1 MTSKSIALL
10 LSPFGLILIGATR
23 LFIIADYNTT
33 TAVTIASSGGYV
45 STLLGSVIPLLPV
58 FMPYVALTLLLF
70 RQFFLS
76 IVAFVF
82 AAFITPTPLTL
93 PVALPIVKTEVRQ
106 IFSQSLGNA
115 LVPALILVLIL
126 VILVTYTNNLLEML
140 SAFVIVLAAFVLLFV
155 AWNAHLTSPLS
166 LSLAGNGEHR
176 IIALWFENPLIAVLI
191 AALPFIFVSIYNNS
205 ALVLAS
211 VMAIVATIVFIPY
224 MYNIFPVPQHQNY
237 YAQVIHELWLPSE
250 VITLNSGYIYYG
262 YVLSADTDWFT
273 VLLLNS
279 RTIVYLRTGEVARRA
294 VCQAGRQDH
303 PYPYPPL
310 VRIFYT
316 PPPHIPSCIPKV
328 LSIRSDGESLNAI
341 ASAIYASPQQVISRT
356 NIHLHHRLSAALRA
370 YERRGDWNGPTPIGQ
385 YCYYYQ
391 PNTS

>member
-10 LSPFGLILIGATR
+10 LSPLGLILIGATR

-45 STLLGSVIPLLPV
+45 STLLGSVTPLVPV
-58 FMPYVALTLLLF
+58 FMPYVALVFLLF

-93 PVALPIVKTEVRQ
+93 PVVLPIVKTEVRL
-106 IFSQSLGNA
+106 SQTSGGPV
-115 LVPALILVLIL
+115 VPAFIVVLIL
-126 VILVTYTNNLLEML
+126 VVLMAYTNNLLEIL
-140 SAFVIVLAAFVLLFV
+140 SGFVIVLAAFVLLFV
-155 AWNAHLTSPLS
+155 AWNAHLSSPVS

-176 IIALWFENPLIAVLI
+176 IIALWFENPVIAVLI
-191 AALPFIFVSIYNNS
+191 AVLPFIFISIYNNS

-211 VMAIVATIVFIPY
+211 AMAIFATVVFIPY
-224 MYNIFPVPQHQNY
+224 MYNIFPLPHHQNY
-237 YAQVIHELWLPSE
+237 YAEVMHELWLPSE
-250 VITLNSGYIYYG
+250 AITLNSGYIYYG
-262 YVLSADTDWFT
+262 YVLSADIDWST

-279 RTIVYLRTGEVARRA
+279 RTIVYLHTGEVARRA
-294 VCQAGRQDH
+294 VCRAGQQDQ
-303 PYPYPPL
+303 PNPNPPL
-310 VRIFYT
+310 VRIFYST
-316 PPPHIPSCIPKV
+316 PPYIPSCVPKV

-341 ASAIYASPQQVISRT
+341 SSAVHASPRQIISRT

-370 YERRGDWNGPTPIGQ
+370 YERRGDWNAPTPVGQ
-385 YCYYYQ
+385 HFYYYQ

>member
-273 VLLLNS
+273 VLFLNS

-316 PPPHIPSCIPKV
+316 PPPRIPSCIPKV

-341 ASAIYASPQQVISRT
+341 SSAVYASPQQIISRT

-370 YERRGDWNGPTPIGQ
+370 YERRGDWNAPTPVGQ
-385 YCYYYQ
+385 YFYYYQ
-391 PNTS
+391 PNAS